1 MNICLIVGGI
11 PSRFDDFMAEI
22 VRRYPDARQSMPD
35 EADVF
40 FVDYLRKD
48 AVQWI
53 SKYKKPVYLIGYSS
67 IRHNPGI
74 FIINIGGDNGK

>member
-22 VRRYPDARQSMPD
+22 VHQYPDARQSTPD
-35 EADVF
+35 EAEIF

-48 AVQWI
+48 VVQWI
-53 SKYKKPVYLIGYSS
+53 SKYEKPIHMIGYSS
-67 IRHNPGI
+67 IQGNPKI
-74 FIINIGGDNGK
+74 FITKIGENNGK